1 MSETPE
7 QNEHLPEKQSYIG
20 QAWLVILLAF
30 VFGSLLAL
38 VHTTL
43 GPKIAE
49 NKRNETYS
57 VIPALVPGSDREQT
71 QEVVVEGQDGREV
84 RVYKACASDGS
95 HLGWVIPARGQ
106 GFADVIEV
114 LIGQSADLS
123 RITGMYVL
131 AQKETPGLG
140 DYIRG
145 EDFLQRFEDKPTDTP
160 LVVVKADP
168 RQENE
173 ILALTGATIS
183 SESVTNIVNG
193 AIENLRGR
201 LEAHNGSIAAPG
213 GPNG

>member
-1 MSETPE
+1 M
-7 QNEHLPEKQSYIG
+7 PEKSSYIG
-20 QAWLVILLAF
+20 QAWLVILLASL
-30 VFGSLLAL
+30 FGSVLAL

-57 VIPALVPGSDREQT
+57 VIPTLVPGSDREMT
-71 QEVVVEGQDGREV
+71 QELIVEGNNGRAI
-84 RVYKACASDGS
+84 RLYKAFSTEGT
-95 HLGWVIPARGQ
+95 HIGWVIPARGQ

-114 LIGQSADLS
+114 LIGQNADLN

-145 EDFLQRFEDKPTDTP
+145 EDFLELFQDKPTDMP

-193 AIENLRGR
+193 ALENLKGK
-201 LEAHNGSIAAPG
+201 LDAHNGSSAAPEK
-213 GPNG
+213 